1 MADVILGGDFT
12 VYYTADA
19 ARKQIKWT
27 GAAATTRTANEL
39 YSALQDLFDEL
50 SQLDDGS
57 PMSAQ
62 TPTEYTIGAIDASD
76 TVPWFIDDE
85 TIQRITGGAIKTAK
99 WERIQG
105 IQAGI
110 VQIAVSANAAIVYGD
125 IGTVVTVTAGTNT
138 AATGV
143 LVDFKG
149 AGATTKLFV
158 RPTNATA
165 THDFTGATNIT
176 INANATGVMTCVVT
190 TGESLWANIYSLG
203 SLTSDSGKNPTAD
216 LYVYKSGA
224 KVTSLTAGQSAYQ
237 WWFPT
242 TANGGHIDILM
253 KVKEPGATP
262 FTATTSVSINV
273 TGMSI
278 NAGLLRVGQP
288 IFGSAILAGTTI
300 ASIVSINS
308 ITLSQAATGAS
319 TNIYVNTIDGGYV
332 TVLAREF
339 DTAYDYFTVDLNS
352 GGRNPIPL
360 ATGSDLNNTIG
371 PRMFVASAGTGTF
384 TVGEIIYT
392 GASLVA
398 ATAKAVITAVSGT
411 TPTQTVRYTL
421 IGNLTELSATVT
433 GAVSTATAS
442 TFSTSPTTSN
452 AALNPAS
459 FSGAGMG
466 ITYGAFTDDINNGN
480 LGKSYGIKIDPG
492 ANKYVLSSIYEW
504 TKFITRRGSAG
515 FSLNNGANGDTSAIN
530 GERYLGAETILT
542 YTTAGFGAYAAGTVI
557 FQSATGAFGTVVAH
571 DNANTTAQT
580 GGWTKFIL
588 LRNVRGSFNASSVT
602 DGTNA
607 TVPTGVNTFTPIKAN
622 PFGTFAG
629 GKFFCAPG
637 VHFNRANLAS
647 TDIQAY
653 QLTSLDSSTQ
663 VPPNIITVAISGL
676 AVGDATGVFA
686 TRTTAGVVDKASYT
700 MPTTA
705 AAGGTSLVITS
716 GTRTAIATDEPQAGF
731 IRAVKTISAGITQ
744 EHRYRY
750 ASWTSTTFTLS
761 TVTAGQG
768 AILTATAAQ
777 FWNSKTNAADTGGNL
792 LRVTLGTAI
801 SAAEVFVGDMVFT
814 AASATPTISIGQGS
828 IIKIDDNTHI
838 WVRVYGTV
846 TLGNWSGAGNVIA
859 FNKVATTYANT
870 DKLYVPII
878 DSFIASGT
886 SISNSLIY
894 SSDINVLVRVRQA
907 RNILPFEQST
917 TVVSTGLTVSAIRST
932 DTIIT

>member
-1 MADVILGGDFT
+1 MADVILAGDFT
-12 VYYTADA
+12 VFYSADN
-19 ARKQIKWT
+19 ARKQVKWT
-27 GAAATTRTANEL
+27 GAATTTRTANEL

-85 TIQRITGGAIKTAK
+85 TIQRITGGAIKTAL
-99 WERIQG
+99 WTRIPTV
-105 IQAGI
+105 QAGI
-110 VQIAVSANAAIVYGD
+110 VR
-125 IGTVVTVTAGTNT
+125 VTLQGVGTNT
-138 AATGV
+138 IGYADIGNAISAT
-143 LVDFKG
+143 
-149 AGATTKLFV
+149 AGATSTGTLLDVRGSGNTVTLFI
-158 RPTNATA
+158 RPTDATA
-165 THDFTGATNIT
+165 THNWTGATALLCNT
-176 INANATGVMTCVVT
+176 QTSTAVTVVVT

-224 KVTSLTAGQSAYQ
+224 KVQRLSSGQPAYQ
-237 WWFPT
+237 WWPT
-242 TANGGHIDILM
+242 GHIDILM
-253 KVKEPGATP
+253 KVKEAGATP
-262 FTATTSVSINV
+262 FTATTSASITV

-288 IFGSAILAGTTI
+288 IFGSAIPAGTTI
-300 ASIVSINS
+300 ASIVSISS

-319 TNIYVNTIDGGYV
+319 TNIYVTTIDGGYV

-339 DTAYDYFTVDLNS
+339 DTTYDYFTVDLNS

-371 PRMFVASAGTGTF
+371 PRMFVASTGTGTF

-421 IGNLTELSATVT
+421 IGDLTELSATVT
-433 GAVSTATAS
+433 GAVSTATA
-442 TFSTSPTTSN
+442 TAFSTAPTTSN
-452 AALNPAS
+452 AVLNPAG

-480 LGKSYGIKIDPG
+480 LSKSYGIKIDPG
-492 ANKYVLSSIYEW
+492 ANKYVLSSMYEW

-515 FSLNNGANGDTSAIN
+515 FSLNNGANGDTSSIN

-588 LRNVRGSFNASSVT
+588 LRNVRGSFNATSVT

-637 VHFNRANLAS
+637 VSFNRTNLAAG
-647 TDIQAY
+647 DIQAY
-653 QLTSLDSSTQ
+653 QLTALDSSTQ
-663 VPPNIITVAISGL
+663 VPPNIIAVAISGL
-676 AVGDATGVFA
+676 TIGDAAGVFA
-686 TRTTAGVVDKASYT
+686 TRTTAGVVDKATYT

-705 AAGGTSLVITS
+705 AAGGTSLVVTS
-716 GTRTAIATDEPQAGF
+716 GVRTAIATDEPAAGF
-731 IRAVKTISAGITQ
+731 IRVVKTISTGITQ

-750 ASWTSTTFTLS
+750 ASWTGTTFTFS
-761 TVTAGQG
+761 TVTTGQG
-768 AILTATAAQ
+768 AVLTGTAAQ
-777 FWNSKTNAADTGGNL
+777 FWNSKTNVADTGGNL
-792 LRVTLGTAI
+792 IQVTLGTAL
-801 SAAEVFVGDMVFT
+801 SASEVFNGDMVFT
-814 AASATPTISIGQGS
+814 AASGTPTTSIAQGA
-828 IIKIDDNTHI
+828 IVKIVSTTLI
-838 WVRVYGTV
+838 WVRVFGTV
-846 TLGNWSGAGNVIA
+846 TLGNWSGVGNVIA
-859 FNKVATTYANT
+859 YNKVATTYANT

-878 DSFIASGT
+878 DSYIASGT

-894 SSDINVLVRVRQA
+894 SADINVLVRVRQA
-907 RNILPFEQST
+907 RNILPFEQTT
-917 TVVSTGLTVSAIRST
+917 TVGSTGLTVSAIRST

>member
-1 MADVILGGDFT
+1 MSDVILSGDFT

-19 ARKQIKWT
+19 NRKQIKWT
-27 GAAATTRTANEL
+27 GGATTTRSANEL

-50 SQLDDGS
+50 TQLDDGS

-85 TIQRITGGAIKTAK
+85 TIQHITGGAIKTAK
-99 WERIQG
+99 WERISTV
-105 IQAGI
+105 QAGL

-125 IGTVVTVTAGTNT
+125 IGNVVTVTAGTNT
-138 AATGV
+138 SATGV

-149 AGATTKLFV
+149 VGATTKLIV
-158 RPTNATA
+158 RPTDAST
-165 THDFTGATNIT
+165 THDFAGATNIT
-176 INANATGVMTCVVT
+176 VNAHATGAMTCVVT

-203 SLTSDSGKNPTAD
+203 SLTTDSGKNPTAD
-216 LYVYKSGA
+216 LYVYKNGA
-224 KVTSLTAGQSAYQ
+224 KVQRLAVGQAAYQ
-237 WWFPT
+237 WWPT
-242 TANGGHIDILM
+242 GHIDILM
-253 KVKEPGATP
+253 KVKEAGATA
-262 FTATTSVSINV
+262 FTATTSASITVTGISIN
-273 TGMSI
+273 T
-278 NAGLLRVGQP
+278 GLLRVGQP
-288 IFGSAILAGTTI
+288 IFGSSIPAGTTI
-300 ASIVSINS
+300 ASIVSISS
-308 ITLSQAATGAS
+308 ITLSQAATAAS
-319 TNIYVNTIDGGYV
+319 TNVYVNTIDGGYV

-339 DTAYDYFTVDLNS
+339 DTTYDYFTVDLNS

-371 PRMFVASAGTGTF
+371 PRMFVASTGTGTF

-421 IGNLTELSATVT
+421 IGDLTELSATVT
-433 GAVSTATAS
+433 GAVSAATATA
-442 TFSTSPTTSN
+442 FSTAPTTSN
-452 AALNPAS
+452 AVLNPAS

-480 LGKSYGIKIDPG
+480 LGKSYAIKIDPG
-492 ANKYVLSSIYEW
+492 ANKYVLSSMYEW
-504 TKFITRRGSAG
+504 TKYITRRGSAG
-515 FSLNNGANGDTSAIN
+515 FSLNNGANGDTAAIN
-530 GERYLGAETILT
+530 GERYIGAETILT

-571 DNANTTAQT
+571 DNANTTAQV
-580 GGWTKFIL
+580 GSWTKFIL

-637 VHFNRANLAS
+637 VHFNRTNLAS
-647 TDIQAY
+647 ADIQAY
-653 QLTSLDSSTQ
+653 QLTALDSSTQ
-663 VPPNIITVAISGL
+663 VPPNIIAVAISGL
-676 AVGDATGVFA
+676 AAGDAAGVFA
-686 TRTTAGVVDKASYT
+686 TRTTVGVVDKASYT

-705 AAGGTSLVITS
+705 AAGGTTLAVTS

-731 IRAVKTISAGITQ
+731 IRAVKTISTGITQ

-750 ASWTSTTFTLS
+750 ASWTGTTFTLS
-761 TVTAGQG
+761 TVTTGQG
-768 AILTATAAQ
+768 AALNGTAAQ
-777 FWNSKTNAADTGGNL
+777 YWNSKTNLADTGGNL
-792 LRVTLGTAI
+792 IQVTLGTAL
-801 SAAEVFVGDMVFT
+801 SATEVFVGDMVFT
-814 AASATPTISIGQGS
+814 AASGTPTTSVAQGA
-828 IIKIDDNTHI
+828 IVKIVSTTLI
-838 WVRVYGTV
+838 WVRVFGAV

-859 FNKVATTYANT
+859 YNKVATTYANT
-870 DKLYVPII
+870 DKLYVPLV
-878 DSFIASGT
+878 DSYIASGT

-894 SSDINVLVRVRQA
+894 SADINVLVRVRQA

-917 TVVSTGLTVSAIRST
+917 TVGSTGLTVSAIRST